1 MQKCASQPHNTTPQS
16 QHRRTSLRYPEREE
30 SIMSSTPTEFHK
42 IWIDQCEAAEGIREN
57 FGSLKALD
65 YLIGEKLCSYLMAA
79 ESDALFS
86 AEVPAYVAE
95 IRRLFTAEEIHDYL
109 NCLERTKYLASPEPE
124 LESTLDADDEELWLD
139 SPVRGAEELL
149 RFSRLRQLLQE

>member
-1 MQKCASQPHNTTPQS
+1 MQKCASQPHKTTPQS
-16 QHRRTSLRYPEREE
+16 QHRRISLRYPEREE

-109 NCLERTKYLASPEPE
+109 NCLERTKYLASPERRRTAP
-124 LESTLDADDEELWLD
+124 
-139 SPVRGAEELL
+139 LL
-149 RFSRLRQLLQE
+149 APAPTASGIKRYGETKARSCPGEPHP